1 MAVIELDTLKEQAPD
16 RKSFGNA
23 KKLAKVDKWDD
34 MGRKDDVLW
43 GLTTGSSG
51 DTYYVYVKGGSAP
64 RFECSCPS
72 RKRPCKHA
80 LGLAILEANEEDSV
94 PQADVPSGHE
104 YMAEDRYYSSWS
116 SSKTRSR
123 SLRSAR

>member
-1 MAVIELDTLKEQAPD
+1 MAVIEIDVLKDQAPD

-23 KKLAKVDKWDD
+23 KKLAKAEKWDD
-34 MGRKDDVLW
+34 MGRQDAALS

-51 DTYYVYVKGGSAP
+51 DTYYVYGVGGSSP

-80 LGLAILEANEEDSV
+80 LGLAIMEANDEESV
-94 PQADVPSGHE
+94 PDADVPDGHE
-104 YMAEDRYYSSWS
+104 YMAEDRYYSSWE
-116 SSKTRSR
+116 
-123 SLRSAR
+123 